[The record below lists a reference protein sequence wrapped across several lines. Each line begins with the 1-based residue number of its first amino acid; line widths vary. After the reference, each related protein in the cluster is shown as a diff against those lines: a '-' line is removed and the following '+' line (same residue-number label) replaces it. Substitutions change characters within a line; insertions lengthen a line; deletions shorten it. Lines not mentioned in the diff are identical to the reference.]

1 MEEILS
7 SVALGGAATVE
18 HFVGSTPSLFV
29 EIFAEETPQ
38 LLVITPDEAAAKL
51 MLSDLESLGARGT
64 LFFPALGLDPEDPE
78 RVVDTA
84 LLVQRSEVLDR
95 LSLA

>member
-1 MEEILS
+1 MKQLTDIKSAFRLTLPMEEILS

-38 LLVITPDEAAAKL
+38 LLVITPDE
-51 MLSDLESLGARGT
+51 
-64 LFFPALGLDPEDPE
+64 
-78 RVVDTA
+78 
-84 LLVQRSEVLDR
+84 
-95 LSLA
+95 